1 MKQTSSIR
9 LRVCLLAALPILAF
23 SETLEDQTAK
33 TISGTWKVPTTLYV
47 GEETGGNSMVI
58 TNGGRVSSK
67 KHGCLGREDE
77 ADNNLVVIT
86 GKGSSW
92 ESRGVRVGYRGKNN
106 TLKILNG
113 GAFRGDRYY
122 SSIGFFRGGDQ
133 NAAFV
138 DGSGSLW
145 QSGFLV
151 VGHYGHSNRLEVTN
165 GGKVDCS
172 SSLYIG
178 RRGDASFNTV
188 LVDGDQSQIKI
199 DRRLCLGCEWDSDIG
214 AEDLGGPG
222 NTLSVQRGGI
232 VSVDNN
238 VYSHCG
244 STIDIGLKS
253 RVNTTKE
260 YDQSADS
267 TLAFTCSAMADESGQ
282 LIAESGLSLGGT
294 LIVRASDN
302 FTPGE
307 NYSVQLLRTDGTI
320 QGKFN
325 DVILPVP
332 PAENMWDTSQLYSN
346 GILRLGGPAV
356 TTSDRFTNLTSEQA
370 SKYRRF
376 HTTDHRELRAQL
388 IEFYKDASQV
398 ELELLDGSRQMLD
411 LSSFV
416 ESDQAIILDWHS
428 VYSLLTRKRLRASVK
443 KIKHDEVNY
452 SGELSDW
459 ASMFPALEYR
469 QGWKTTDFGSTYNN
483 VSYEVLVENRSG
495 EPLQNVKI
503 EYCIYHQTSVTEKR
517 YTTNYR
523 ERDTDAR
530 GKFTEQYPP
539 RLLPHATTG
548 SFTIPILHD
557 RRKQANH
564 TSALKIVKSA
574 TECRSFHNPT
584 GYNGTRRV
592 RKLRGKLL
600 GIRCRLSIPT
610 ASGNLAMIE
619 FADPKT
625 LLETTEWV
633 APN

>member
-1 MKQTSSIR
+1 MKQTSLIR
-9 LRVCLLAALPILAF
+9 LRVCLLAALPTLAF
-23 SETLEDQTAK
+23 SEALEDQTAK
-33 TISGTWKVPTTLYV
+33 TITGTWKVSTNLYV
-47 GEETGGNSMVI
+47 GGETGGNSMII
-58 TNGGRVSSK
+58 TNGGRVTSK
-67 KHGCLGREDE
+67 SYSCLGHEDE
-77 ADNNLVVIT
+77 ADNNLAVIT
-86 GKGSSW
+86 GKGSLW
-92 ESRGVRVGYRGKNN
+92 ESRGMRVGYRGKKN

-122 SSIGFFRGGDQ
+122 SSVGYHIGGDQ
-133 NAAFV
+133 NAALV

-172 SSLYIG
+172 FSLYIG

-199 DRRLCLGCEWDSDIG
+199 DRRLCLGCEWDSDLG

-222 NTLSVQRGGI
+222 NTLSVQRGGA
-232 VSVDNN
+232 VFVDNN
-238 VYSHCG
+238 IYSHCG
-244 STIDIGLKS
+244 STIDLGLKS
-253 RVNTTKE
+253 KVNTTKK
-260 YDQSADS
+260 YDQSSDS
-267 TLAFTCSAMADESGQ
+267 TLAFTCSTALDESGQ
-282 LIAESGLSLGGT
+282 LIAKGGLSLSGT
-294 LIVRASDN
+294 LIVRASDE
-302 FTPGE
+302 FTPRE
-307 NYSVQLLRTDGTI
+307 NYSVQLLRTDGAI

-346 GILRLGGPAV
+346 GILRLSGPAA
-356 TTSDRFTNLTSEQA
+356 TTSGQFTNLTPEQA

-388 IEFYKDASQV
+388 IEFYKDANQV
-398 ELELLDGSRQMLD
+398 ELEFMDGSRQRRG
-411 LSSFV
+411 LSSFI
-416 ESDQAIILDWHS
+416 ESDQAIILEWHS

-443 KIKHDEVNY
+443 EIKHDEVNY
-452 SGELSDW
+452 SGELIDW
-459 ASMFPALEYR
+459 APMFPALKYR
-469 QGWKTTDFGSTYNN
+469 QGWKTTDSGSTYNN
-483 VSYEVLVENRSG
+483 VLYEVLVENRSG

-503 EYCIYHQTSVTEKR
+503 EYCIYHQTSVSEKR

-523 ERDTDAR
+523 ERNTDAR

-539 RLLPHATTG
+539 RMLQHTTTG
-548 SFTIPILHD
+548 SFIIPMLAD
-557 RRKQANH
+557 RRKQANY
-564 TSALKIVKSA
+564 TGVLRIVKRA

-584 GYNGTRRV
+584 GYNGTRLI

-619 FADPKT
+619 FADPRT